1 MSNRDYAL
9 FFQDTNC
16 LTAAEI
22 DKNIWLTMKS
32 LGFSKIETEA
42 SMLRYQSESMTV
54 DLTIEPLNHE
64 ARSKVAKSLA
74 TFQKYLIPVL
84 ASQHSVVKASIQTTA
99 AGAED
104 QQLNQKMLTAL
115 QDAGECDLV
124 QTPDQGWFDL
134 SNSIAQLDE
143 ILSTLS
149 PQPQAK
155 GFDSKM
161 PAGFE
166 ILVAAS
172 LVAASKTG
180 CIRDMNSGELEHLH
194 ALELRQNLTARRTSR
209 VPVEVQAMA
218 ISAISLV
225 AYMSFSVLPQ
235 QVMASPLNAIA
246 HTLGFL
252 N

>member
-54 DLTIEPLNHE
+54 DLTTEPLNHE

-74 TFQKYLIPVL
+74 TSQKYLIPVL

-104 QQLNQKMLTAL
+104 QQLNQKMLAAL
-115 QDAGECDLV
+115 QDTGECDLV

-134 SNSIAQLDE
+134 SNSVAQLDE

-166 ILVAAS
+166 I

-218 ISAISLV
+218 ISAIFLV

>member
-54 DLTIEPLNHE
+54 DLTTEPLNHE
-64 ARSKVAKSLA
+64 ARSKAAKSLA
-74 TFQKYLIPVL
+74 TSQKYLIPVL

-104 QQLNQKMLTAL
+104 QQLNQKMLAAL

-134 SNSIAQLDE
+134 SNSVAQLDE

-166 ILVAAS
+166 I